1 MLLRRA
7 LLFSLLLATLPATS
21 AHAGQV
27 ANVGQPAPD
36 FTLTAQFGGDHTL
49 SDYQGRV
56 VLLMIIGYG

>member
-7 LLFSLLLATLPATS
+7 LVLFLLIVAIPATS
-21 AHAGQV
+21 SHAGQV

-36 FTLTAQFGGDHTL
+36 FTLTAQYGGDHTL